1 MKEEPFT
8 IRAYGKGEL
17 AMIYFPML
25 APESAANKF
34 RTWLKL
40 NPRLKHL
47 VSRRSNDY
55 TPKQVKLIV
64 DELGEP

>member
-1 MKEEPFT
+1 MKDEPFT

-17 AMIYFPML
+17 AMIYFPKL
-25 APESAANKF
+25 SPESAANKF

-47 VSRRSNDY
+47 VSRSSNDY

>member
-17 AMIYFPML
+17 AMIYFPKL
-25 APESAANKF
+25 SPESASNKF
-34 RTWLKL
+34 RTWLKV
-40 NPRLKHL
+40 NPRLKKL